1 MGLYVR
7 KTFPKVKVITKINR
21 YSFQSI
27 IETMDL
33 GEASLTP
40 RFSTSNVICRYAR
53 SMQNSL
59 GSNVET
65 LYKLVGGKAEAPGIP
80 CGRGFGGLR
89 HSAADAR
96 LRKNLLIGCINRAG
110 KILIPSGQDTIEPG
124 DTVVVVTSVTGLNEL
139 DDILDKRRG

>member
-33 GEASLTP
+33 GSVFNP
-40 RFSTSNVICRYAR
+40 RFSTSNVICRYAG

-65 LYKLVGGKAEAPGIP
+65 LYKLVGGKAEALEFRVAEGSAVCGIP
-80 CGRGFGGLR
+80 LQTL
-89 HSAADAR
+89 R